1 MEQRIRSDIHQYIVT
16 TWLSGDAR
24 GFDDITDLQESGI
37 LDSFSTMALVG
48 FLEETFKV
56 KLLPS
61 DINAETLKN
70 VNSLTQLVLGKLAP
84 GNSGI
89 NV

>member
-1 MEQRIRSDIHQYIVT
+1 MQSRIKSDIQQYIVT

-24 GFDDITDLQESGI
+24 GFDDGTDLQENGI
-37 LDSFSTMALVG
+37 LDSFSTMALIG

-56 KLLPS
+56 KLAPS
-61 DINAETLKN
+61 DINAESMRN
-70 VNSLTQLVLGKLAP
+70 VNSLTQLVLDKLASIDSV
-84 GNSGI
+84 N